1 MEAILTYS
9 IGISIPLILMW
20 AVYHFT
26 LSRTTLH
33 RFNRAVLLLI
43 YLLAL
48 AVIPIIQTM
57 PASIPNDVA
66 INIGEITT
74 LIDNSAPSESGTIS
88 LSVIVLYIY
97 IAVAGFLALKTLLA
111 IARTLWLI
119 KSSRRVKS
127 GRFTIAIHNYSNL
140 VPFSWGKWVV
150 ISQKD
155 FEEDG
160 QCIIAHECAHLSSR
174 HWLDLL
180 VAEAVII
187 INWFN
192 PAAWMLRLELHD
204 LHEYSA
210 DSTVLQSNLLNA
222 QQYQLLLIK
231 KTAGTRF
238 AAIAN
243 SLNHSSL
250 KKRITMML
258 SKKSRSA
265 ARMRALALV
274 PATALALIFVNNP
287 VEASTLAPA
296 QTETAAS
303 PDKGSEKTV
312 YNSAEVMPKFPGGN
326 VELMKFIAA
335 NIKYP
340 KDYKGAGGRV
350 IVKFTVSE
358 TGKVTDAEIM
368 RGQDDLLNAE
378 ALRVVG
384 ILPDFTPGQIGGKN
398 VAVEYVIPISF
409 AKQ

>member
-1 MEAILTYS
+1 
-9 IGISIPLILMW
+9 
-20 AVYHFT
+20 
-26 LSRTTLH
+26 
-33 RFNRAVLLLI
+33 
-43 YLLAL
+43 
-48 AVIPIIQTM
+48 
-57 PASIPNDVA
+57 
-66 INIGEITT
+66 
-74 LIDNSAPSESGTIS
+74 
-88 LSVIVLYIY
+88 
-97 IAVAGFLALKTLLA
+97 
-111 IARTLWLI
+111 
-119 KSSRRVKS
+119 
-127 GRFTIAIHNYSNL
+127 
-140 VPFSWGKWVV
+140 
-150 ISQKD
+150 
-155 FEEDG
+155 
-160 QCIIAHECAHLSSR
+160 
-174 HWLDLL
+174 
-180 VAEAVII
+180 
-187 INWFN
+187 
-192 PAAWMLRLELHD
+192 
-204 LHEYSA
+204 
-210 DSTVLQSNLLNA
+210 
-222 QQYQLLLIK
+222 
-231 KTAGTRF
+231 
-238 AAIAN
+238 
-243 SLNHSSL
+243 
-250 KKRITMML
+250 MML